1 MAENSSE
8 SEADR
13 AVEEAGAED
22 LTVDEHDT
30 EVSTAEVDV
39 RKLETDPDRG
49 KW

>member
-22 LTVDEHDT
+22 LTVEHDT